1 MEIIDYKAQYE
12 EELKDPRWKSLV
24 KRIRYRDNDRCQ
36 ICRCQKK
43 KGMEMNVHHLE
54 SRKTGGNAPNNLIT
68 LCETCHKAY
77 HRGEIQLKAKRGTS
91 LRDAAVMSIMRGG
104 L

>member
-1 MEIIDYKAQYE
+1 
-12 EELKDPRWKSLV
+12 
-24 KRIRYRDNDRCQ
+24 
-36 ICRCQKK
+36 
-43 KGMEMNVHHLE
+43 MEMNVHHLE